1 MRTRRSPYTILGLK
15 PGADRA
21 AVDEAY
27 RRLMKQQHP
36 DLPGGDPAAAAD
48 LNTAY
53 AALKTAVRDERAM
66 AAVPT
71 PPIERAPQKRR
82 RGRLAGL
89 LMGAVAAAG
98 LYFAP
103 MPVLPVER
111 RDQPVAAPP
120 VRAGAAEPLA
130 DAPDLRR
137 LPDEDAIA
145 AAVAAAQR
153 LHGGRLEGAA
163 VSFSRSCEDDLK
175 AYASLALLDH
185 CIAFDAASGMLGG
198 RTPNARF
205 RAEDMAARHIGA
217 AMRVSADP
225 VLAED
230 RVSSVR
236 RLAERL
242 LLQPL
247 RVDQGAPAGAGATGA
262 AGSGATGLGAT
273 DKAG

>member
-1 MRTRRSPYTILGLK
+1 MRARRSPYTILGLK

-36 DLPGGDPAAAAD
+36 DLPGGDPAAAAE

-53 AALKTAVRDERAM
+53 AALKAAVRDEPLV
-66 AAVPT
+66 AAVPA
-71 PPIERAPQKRR
+71 PPSERAPHKRR

-98 LYFAP
+98 LYFVPAQI
-103 MPVLPVER
+103 LPVER
-111 RDQPVAAPP
+111 RAQPVAAPP
-120 VRAGAAEPLA
+120 VRAGAAEPMA
-130 DAPDLRR
+130 DAPDLRG
-137 LPDEDAIA
+137 LLDEDAIA
-145 AAVAAAQR
+145 AAVAAARR

-198 RTPNARF
+198 RASNARF
-205 RAEDMAARHIGA
+205 RAEDMAARHVGA
-217 AMRVSADP
+217 AMRVSLDP

-236 RLAERL
+236 RLVERL
-242 LLQPL
+242 LLQPSGA
-247 RVDQGAPAGAGATGA
+247 DQGAPAGAGAGGA
-262 AGSGATGLGAT
+262 AGLGAT
-273 DKAG
+273 GATG

>member
-1 MRTRRSPYTILGLK
+1 VRAQRSPYTTLGLK

-36 DLPGGDPAAAAD
+36 DRTGGDPAAAAE

-53 AALKTAVRDERAM
+53 AALRSISVGSQSV
-66 AAVPT
+66 AAVPVAGA
-71 PPIERAPQKRR
+71 APAPRRRR

-89 LMGAVAAAG
+89 AMVAVAGAG
-98 LYFAP
+98 LYLVPRPMLPMKSRVQPKSPPIQAAAANIAP
-103 MPVLPVER
+103 ESL
-111 RDQPVAAPP
+111 
-120 VRAGAAEPLA
+120 
-130 DAPDLRR
+130 DLSR

-145 AAVAAAQR
+145 AAVAAARR

-185 CIAFDAASGMLGG
+185 CIAFDAASGILGG

-205 RAEDMAARHIGA
+205 RAEDMAARHVGA
-217 AMRVSADP
+217 ALRMSADP

-230 RVSSVR
+230 RVGSVR
-236 RLAERL
+236 RLVERL
-242 LLQPL
+242 LLQPP
-247 RVDQGAPAGAGATGA
+247 RGDQGVPAGAGAGAGA
-262 AGSGATGLGAT
+262 AGLGAT
-273 DKAG
+273 GTAG